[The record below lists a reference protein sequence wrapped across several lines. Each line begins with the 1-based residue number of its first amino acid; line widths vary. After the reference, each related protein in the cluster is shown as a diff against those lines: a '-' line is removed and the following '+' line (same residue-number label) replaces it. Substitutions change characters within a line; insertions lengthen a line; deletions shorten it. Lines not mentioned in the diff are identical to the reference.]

1 MNGGV
6 GSWGIGAGG
15 WADWAGTS
23 LAIHAADVV
32 WCGRLGMVSKAHP
45 SAARA
50 CESSSPSCGEWEV
63 RNLSIRQEEK
73 DCALPLPEKGNGEDS
88 VWLTGGGPSS
98 AIEREVLRL

>member
-1 MNGGV
+1 
-6 GSWGIGAGG
+6 
-15 WADWAGTS
+15 
-23 LAIHAADVV
+23 
-32 WCGRLGMVSKAHP
+32 MVSKAHP

-73 DCALPLPEKGNGEDS
+73 GLCTTSPGEGEWGGLCMADR
-88 VWLTGGGPSS
+88 GGPSS

>member
-1 MNGGV
+1 
-6 GSWGIGAGG
+6 
-15 WADWAGTS
+15 
-23 LAIHAADVV
+23 
-32 WCGRLGMVSKAHP
+32 MVSKAHP

-73 DCALPLPEKGNGEDS
+73 GLCTTSPGEGNGEDS